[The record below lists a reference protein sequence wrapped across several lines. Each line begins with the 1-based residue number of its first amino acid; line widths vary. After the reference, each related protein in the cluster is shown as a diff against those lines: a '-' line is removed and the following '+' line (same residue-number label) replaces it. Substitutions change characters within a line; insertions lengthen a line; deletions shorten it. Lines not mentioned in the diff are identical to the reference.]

1 MPPTQ
6 APFLASPSPEP
17 AFRGALMMADR
28 ALVFFGMLLIGIAQ
42 YLISGN
48 SEAEDPTGAATGRR
62 PDRQDPLL

>member
-1 MPPTQ
+1 
-6 APFLASPSPEP
+6 
-17 AFRGALMMADR
+17 MMADR